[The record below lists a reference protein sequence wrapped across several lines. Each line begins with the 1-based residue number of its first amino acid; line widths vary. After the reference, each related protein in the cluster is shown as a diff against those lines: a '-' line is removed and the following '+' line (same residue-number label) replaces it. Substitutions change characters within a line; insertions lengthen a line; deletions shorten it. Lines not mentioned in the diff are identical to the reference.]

1 MTKTVV
7 VRDRYRTN
15 ELSLIPGG
23 HRVTVLHKKGASRVY
38 ENVKN
43 PNIYCQ
49 SIIKNTNVVEIHV
62 DEEPFWKRS
71 GE

>member
-1 MTKTVV
+1 M
-7 VRDRYRTN
+7 
-15 ELSLIPGG
+15 
-23 HRVTVLHKKGASRVY
+23 VTVFYKKRASRVY

-49 SIIKNTNVVEIHV
+49 SILMNTNVVEIHV
-62 DEEPFWKRS
+62 DGEPFWKRS